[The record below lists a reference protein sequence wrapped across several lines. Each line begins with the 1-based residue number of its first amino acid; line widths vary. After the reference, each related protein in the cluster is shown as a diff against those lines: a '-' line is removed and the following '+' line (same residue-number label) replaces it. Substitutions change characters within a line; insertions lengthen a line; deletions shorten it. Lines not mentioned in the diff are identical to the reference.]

1 MTAVEGA
8 HMLPAFRKPLRSK
21 AHEKALYGGSGSGKT
36 FQVQQYALL
45 KGMEEPDAQ
54 TLIVMETVPAVMTG
68 MYWPMLKMLEGWKI
82 PCEPRATVPIYIK
95 LPNGHQIFFTGADK
109 VEKFKYFTNPKRVIC
124 EEATALTAADADM
137 LDNRMGRTFRDAE
150 FIYMFNPID
159 ANHWIVKRYVEPHLA
174 GTVPDG
180 VYVHHSTYKDNKHLS
195 PEWIAKQERRI
206 STDPNYYRVYV
217 LGLPG
222 HLEGLIYK
230 EGANWQHIPYDT
242 FPEAVRCSPPR
253 SLGLDFGFNDPT
265 SLVGQWE
272 PVDLA
277 MPGTKPHLS
286 IIQLRHLHQYLY
298 ASGMTQDDVVRFLE
312 QLYAEKGWPR
322 STPLYC
328 DSAEPARIEDLRRRG
343 FSAMPAHKD
352 VRFGIDAIKQ
362 TPFVVSDESLDLIR
376 ELRGYCWQEKEGQVV
391 DKPCEGNDHA
401 CDAARYAVASILYV
415 SELPEKPAQ
424 FGDFW

>member
-1 MTAVEGA
+1 MSTSDV
-8 HMLPAFRKPLRSK
+8 HMLPAFRPVLRSK
-21 AHEKALYGGSGSGKT
+21 AHEKVMYGGSGSGKT

-45 KGMEEPDAQ
+45 RGMEEPDAQ
-54 TLIVMETVPAVMTG
+54 TLIVMETIPAVLTG
-68 MYWPMLKMLEGWKI
+68 MFWPMSRMLDDWQVPHED
-82 PCEPRATVPIYIK
+82 RATVPIYIK
-95 LPNGHQIFFTGADK
+95 LPNGHQLFFTGADK

-124 EEATALTAADADM
+124 EEATALKAEDADM

-159 ANHWIVKRYVEPHLA
+159 AHHWIVKRYVEPHLS

-230 EGANWQHIPYDT
+230 EGANWQHIPYDS

-272 PVDLA
+272 GDV
-277 MPGTKPHLS
+277 
-286 IIQLRHLHQYLY
+286 RHLHQYLY
-298 ASGMTQDDVVRFLE
+298 ASSMTQDDLVRFLE
-312 QLYAEKGWPR
+312 SLYAEKEWPR
-322 STPLYC
+322 SLPLYC

-352 VRFGIDAIKQ
+352 VRFGIDAMKQ
-362 TPFVVSDESLDLIR
+362 MPLAVSDESLDLIR
-376 ELRGYCWQEKEGQVV
+376 ELRSYRWQEKEGQVV
-391 DKPCEGNDHA
+391 DKPVEGNDHA
-401 CDAARYAVASILYV
+401 LDAARYAVASVLYV
-415 SELPEKPAQ
+415 SEMPEKPAQ
-424 FGDFW
+424 FNDFW